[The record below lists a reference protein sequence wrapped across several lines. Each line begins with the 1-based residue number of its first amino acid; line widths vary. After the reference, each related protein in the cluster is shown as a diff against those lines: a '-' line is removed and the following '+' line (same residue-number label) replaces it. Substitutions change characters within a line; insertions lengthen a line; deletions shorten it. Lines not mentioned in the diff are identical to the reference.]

1 MAFPPRSRSARRVDG
16 RAQLTGAGPAH
27 RLARVSVGATIALGA
42 VLGLALGIIVSVTT
56 DLPLAP
62 EAGLVLGGVVGWLS
76 RRDRAK

>member
-1 MAFPPRSRSARRVDG
+1 MSDTPTERTSGPDWGRGPRARCD
-16 RAQLTGAGPAH
+16 TAH

-76 RRDRAK
+76 RRDRA